1 MYQHVQLF
9 QKIYVHFFC
18 IQYKLIPTITE
29 GDALV
34 RNVKY
39 SAREM
44 CIWRP
49 TISSTNF
56 EVLLWTA
63 KCRWRTVFRFLQ
75 DYFHSSSPPVHCL
88 HFSTCTRKMHSDNK
102 MTDCFI
108 LSGEW
113 AESIKQSIAGSFGKT
128 CYLSSCCW
136 VHTSNQHPNLQ
147 WFKYRL
153 NIQFKHFDSIY
164 AHYEHNE
171 EKLKRTC

>member
-1 MYQHVQLF
+1 MYNYSKRYMCIFCVQYQLF
-9 QKIYVHFFC
+9 
-18 IQYKLIPTITE
+18 PTITD

-34 RNVKY
+34 SNVKY

-49 TISSTNF
+49 TISSINF
-56 EVLLWTA
+56 EALLWTA

-75 DYFHSSSPPVHCL
+75 DYFHSSSPRVHCL

-113 AESIKQSIAGSFGKT
+113 AESIKQSIARSFWQNLLPVLLL
-128 CYLSSCCW
+128 LSAHVKSASKCS
-136 VHTSNQHPNLQ
+136 VIQILT
-147 WFKYRL
+147 KYTV
-153 NIQFKHFDSIY
+153 QTFWFDSC
-164 AHYEHNE
+164 
-171 EKLKRTC
+171 TMSTQGG